1 MQVSVVDGESW
12 NESLPGMYGNVR
24 ELLKS
29 DEVSALVPCP
39 SAIA

>member
-1 MQVSVVDGESW
+1 VVDGESW

-29 DEVSALVPCP
+29 DEVGTDCAGLVMSCP
-39 SAIA
+39 ET